1 MPHYLKLY
9 DALNSAYSNYKASN
23 SSYGN
28 WFDWFN
34 YIILQVSID
43 QSVDDKFS
51 SLLSQVH
58 QCLAGVFEVSLAEE
72 VGRHVEEITSY
83 LSVTITVDASGALL
97 CLQQV
102 LVYNVM

>member
-1 MPHYLKLY
+1 METGLTGL
-9 DALNSAYSNYKASN
+9 
-23 SSYGN
+23 
-28 WFDWFN
+28 
-34 YIILQVSID
+34 IILQVSID

-102 LVYNVM
+102 LVYNVLCLSRRYHVTFVFSF